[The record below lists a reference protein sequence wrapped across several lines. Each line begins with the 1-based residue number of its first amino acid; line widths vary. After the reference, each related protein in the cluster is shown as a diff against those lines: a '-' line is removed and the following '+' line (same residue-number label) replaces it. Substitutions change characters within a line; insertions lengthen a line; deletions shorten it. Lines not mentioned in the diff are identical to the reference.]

1 MKTETVERTKL
12 QGNCELVIVDNSKR
26 FEDVPPGTWFSDA
39 VTFVTAREIFNGD
52 GAGLF
57 APDGTMTRGM
67 IAQVLFNFDRNAKA
81 TNAAVFK
88 DAAGKWYS
96 DAASWAADIGA
107 VQGTGDGF
115 DGEADVTREQ
125 LATILYRYAAASGGD
140 TSFLAGLE
148 QFADAD
154 QVSAYAR
161 DAMGWAVSVGLVHG
175 TVSGLEPQ
183 GKATR
188 AQVAAIL
195 ERFCENVIQ

>member
-1 MKTETVERTKL
+1 MGSVIVPVD
-12 QGNCELVIVDNSKR
+12 GNCELVIVDNSKC
-26 FEDVPPGTWFSDA
+26 FEDVPKEAWFRDA
-39 VTFVTAREIFNGD
+39 VTFVSAREIFNGD
-52 GAGLF
+52 DAGLF
-57 APDGTMTRGM
+57 RPNGTMTRGM

-81 TNAAVFK
+81 THAAPFQ

-96 DAASWAADIGA
+96 DAAGWAADIGA

-125 LATILYRYAAASGGD
+125 LMAILYRYAAANGCD
-140 TSFLAGLE
+140 TSSRAGLE

-161 DAMGWAVSVGLVHG
+161 DAMEWAVSAGLVHG
-175 TVSGLEPQ
+175 TDSGLEPQ

-188 AQVAAIL
+188 AQVAAIM